1 MQPITLHSF
10 DGGIHPK
17 ENKDQ
22 STQSPIVQLPVP
34 SQLIVPLGQHI
45 GAPAESLVQAGD
57 KVLKGQMIAKPK
69 GFVSAAIHAPT
80 SGTISSVEMRELPH
94 SSGLLGMCAIIDS
107 DGKDQWIE
115 HQGIEDYLEADNQQ
129 LIDKIRDSGI
139 TGLGGAGFPTSVKVS
154 IGERKIDTLIINAAE
169 CEPYITADDMLMRER
184 ALDAIKGIQ
193 ILMKLTGAEDCL
205 VGIEDNKP
213 QAIKAMKDALH
224 QVHGEHHIVIATI
237 PTKYPSGGE
246 KQLIQ
251 ILTGKEVP
259 SAGIPADIGIVCQN
273 VGTSAAVYKAVALGE
288 PLISRIT
295 TITGDAIKHPQNVE
309 VLIGT
314 PVKNLLE
321 FASFKAGKKQ
331 RLIMGG
337 PVMGFTLKSDEL
349 PVIKATN
356 CILAPTARELPANDY
371 AMACIRCGM
380 CTEACPADLLPQQLY
395 WFAKSDELEKAEQH
409 NIFDCIECG
418 ACSYVCPSQI
428 PLVQYYRYAKGAI
441 KEDRATKEKAERSK
455 IRFENRQAR
464 LDREAA
470 EKEAKRKARAEAAE
484 KAQAAKK
491 AAAAAA
497 PDSADAKAAPAPA
510 ASPQDLE
517 KLQKQLDAAQTALK
531 KTMDKIADAK
541 ENAPDKVEAFEKA
554 MAKTRDKVKTL
565 AKDIAAAK
573 KAAAATPAA
582 STGTDTDKGDPNSP
596 QRLEKKWQTAQAR
609 LETAQR
615 KLKEAQEQGLD
626 TVEAL
631 RTGVEKQQARV
642 DDAKN
647 AFEAASNSST
657 ETTAAVKPAEQVEGK
672 PTAPAVD
679 IEALEKKLRA
689 QQDRVA
695 KTQERINLAK
705 EQGLD
710 TVDAL
715 QKGLDKQM
723 LKLNE
728 LEQQISEQPI
738 NAAKNSEGA

>member
-1 MQPITLHSF
+1 MQPITLHNF

-22 STQSPIVQLPVP
+22 STQTPIATLPIP
-34 SQLIVPLGQHI
+34 AQLIVPLGQHI

-57 KVLKGQMIAKPK
+57 QVLKGQMIAKPK

-94 SSGLLGMCAIIDS
+94 SSGLLGMCAVIDT

-115 HQGIEDYLEADNQQ
+115 HQGIENYLEVDNQQ
-129 LIDKIRDSGI
+129 LIDKIRESGI
-139 TGLGGAGFPTSVKVS
+139 TGMGGAGFPTSVKVS
-154 IGERKIDTLIINAAE
+154 VGERKIDTLIINAAE

-193 ILMKLTGAEDCL
+193 ILMKLTGADNCL

-213 QAIKAMKDALH
+213 EAIKAMEDALH
-224 QVHGEHHIVIATI
+224 QVHGEHHIVIVTI

-259 SAGIPADIGIVCQN
+259 STGIPADIGIVCQN
-273 VGTSAAVYKAVALGE
+273 VGTAAAVYKAVALGE

-295 TITGDAIKHPQNVE
+295 TITGEAVKQPQNVE

-314 PVKNLLE
+314 PVKDLLN

-337 PVMGFTLKSDEL
+337 PMMGFTLKSDEL
-349 PVIKATN
+349 PVVKATN
-356 CILAPTARELPANDY
+356 CILAPTAKELPANDF

-441 KEDRATKEKAERSK
+441 KEDRAAKEKAERSK

-497 PDSADAKAAPAPA
+497 PDSADTKAAPAPA

-554 MAKTRDKVKTL
+554 MAKTRDKVKSL

-573 KAAAATPAA
+573 KAAAANPAPA
-582 STGTDTDKGDPNSP
+582 SGTDTDKGDPNSP
-596 QRLEKKWQTAQAR
+596 ERLEKKWQTAQAR

-615 KLKEAQEQGLD
+615 KLKEAEEQGLD

-642 DDAKN
+642 DDAKK
-647 AFEAASNSST
+647 AFESASNSST
-657 ETTAAVKPAEQVEGK
+657 ETTTAAKPAEQAEEK

-689 QQDRVA
+689 QQDRVE

-705 EQGLD
+705 EQGLN

-728 LEQQISEQPI
+728 LEQQVK
-738 NAAKNSEGA
+738 AAKNSEGA